1 MNNNYYATKGS
12 FSELMMEKSVT
23 MLTVVSI
30 ITFAS
35 VFLIKLNNTVVNS
48 LETKGTLISYWVAFI
63 IFLVLLCI
71 GTAILTKYGMD
82 VYPFYQ
88 PDDEIIDETEKKE
101 ESEITPAINETPI
114 SSGLAPIETIT
125 NPKAV
130 SNVVVPT
137 IAVATTTAVATPII
151 AEIGNNDAEQE
162 DIICGMTTA
171 NESIDEYDTLW
182 EEGESFILPD

>member
-1 MNNNYYATKGS
+1 MNNNYVKFKKS
-12 FSELMMEKSVT
+12 FSELMMEKSIT
-23 MLTVVSI
+23 MLTVVAI
-30 ITFAS
+30 VTFAS

-71 GTAILTKYGMD
+71 GTAILTKYGID
-82 VYPFYQ
+82 VYPYYH
-88 PDDEIIDETEKKE
+88 PDDKIIENETEKE
-101 ESEITPAINETPI
+101 EEPEITTAINETPI
-114 SSGLAPIETIT
+114 SSRLAPIETIT

-130 SNVVVPT
+130 SNVVIPT
-137 IAVATTTAVATPII
+137 IAVATPII
-151 AEIGNNDAEQE
+151 AEFENNEVEQE
-162 DIICGMTTA
+162 DIICGMTTT

>member
-1 MNNNYYATKGS
+1 MNNYVNAKKS
-12 FSELMMEKSVT
+12 FSELMMEKGIN

-30 ITFAS
+30 ITFTT
-35 VFLIKLNNTVVNS
+35 VLLIKLNNTVVNS
-48 LETKGTLISYWVAFI
+48 LETKGALISYWVAFI

-82 VYPFYQ
+82 LYPFYQQ
-88 PDDEIIDETEKKE
+88 PDDEIE
-101 ESEITPAINETPI
+101 EAEEDSGNISNITKTPV

-125 NPKAV
+125 NPKAS

-137 IAVATTTAVATPII
+137 AIVATAVATPII
-151 AEIGNNDAEQE
+151 AEVGNNNAEQE
-162 DIICGMTTA
+162 DIICGMTT
-171 NESIDEYDTLW
+171 NDESIDEYDTLW